1 MRKVLF
7 SIGGLLIAAF
17 VVVSFVNAGSSTKEG
32 KKQATEKV
40 CDNPAGSSC
49 AAACKHVGADKEACC
64 NKEKCQAAC
73 KNGEGKCAQACKNEG
88 ACSKEEGKPCCQK
101 EAKAACKSNPC
112 NAK

>member
-17 VVVSFVNAGSSTKEG
+17 VVVTFVNAGSKPEEP
-32 KKQATEKV
+32 KKQATEMAKE
-40 CDNPAGSSC
+40 NPSGPAC
-49 AAACKHVGADKEACC
+49 AAACKHAGANKEASC

-73 KNGEGKCAQACKNEG
+73 KTGEGKCAQACKNEG
-88 ACSKEEGKPCCQK
+88 ACPKEEGKPCCQK
-101 EAKAACKSNPC
+101 EANAACKSNPC